1 MTVPME
7 GSNEITYYKIFV
19 SVCDS
24 FQVIMM
30 DVLAVPDTSL
40 RATPTHMGRSIYD
53 LWTTL
58 S

>member
-1 MTVPME
+1 ME